1 MPLISSVR
9 GSYGAQGRFGK
20 KGLSFRMGQSN
31 TFPGKSAKEILVD
44 WQSGLTAAAFGAST
58 PPDGAYWIQ
67 PPGCPEPFQ
76 VHCYMSIEGGGWNL
90 VLRIAD
96 DDFGPATTSGF
107 ASNTPLVGDWSG
119 WGLTTKAQIDSLG
132 YNYTTANG
140 TETFTPVFAYS
151 PFNDVMVISGRSG
164 QQSKRVGWRHTS
176 TISNMYSVTGGT
188 SNRTVADSTLF
199 GNPTN
204 WLQSGMD
211 IRSDTTPGSDA
222 GTNRKVGFK
231 INGDGANDAVGTLT
245 GGNPSGNKGWA
256 LSMIGYGRDDTTE
269 GRSGGGIGCLL
280 NVGNHRK
287 MGHHY
292 WGWGSGRASQF
303 WSGDTSSPWFGH
315 AVYVRELNTLT
326 GSVPL

>member
-20 KGLSFRMGQSN
+20 RSLAFKMGQSN

-44 WQSGLTAAAFGAST
+44 WQSGLSAST
-58 PPDGAYWIQ
+58 FGPSTPTDGAYWIQ

-76 VHCYMSIEGGGWNL
+76 VYCYMSLEGGGWML
-90 VLRIAD
+90 VLRLASED
-96 DDFGPATTSGF
+96 F
-107 ASNTPLVGDWSG
+107 ASNRAANSRFTGNWEG
-119 WGLTTKAQIDSLG
+119 W
-132 YNYTTANG
+132 NYTTKSQIDALGYSYTGANE
-140 TETFTPVFAYS
+140 TDTFTPVFAYS
-151 PFNDVMVISGRSG
+151 PFNDVMVISSRAS
-164 QQSKRVGWRHTS
+164 QSSKRVGWRHTN
-176 TISNMYSVTGGT
+176 TINNMQSVTGGT
-188 SNRTVADSTLF
+188 TARTVGNSTLF

-211 IRSDTTPGSDA
+211 IRGDTTPGSDA

-231 INGDGANDAVGTLT
+231 INSDGSAGNGNGFVGGFTS
-245 GGNPSGNKGWA
+245 PVGWVGA
-256 LSMIGYGRDDTTE
+256 MIGYGRDDNE
-269 GRSGGGIGCLL
+269 NGRSGGGIGVWME
-280 NVGNHRK
+280 VGNWAK

-292 WGWGSGRASQF
+292 WGWGSGRNSSAWNAS
-303 WSGDTSSPWFGH
+303 DTSSPWYGH

>member
-58 PPDGAYWIQ
+58 PSDGAYWIQ

-76 VHCYMSIEGGGWNL
+76 VYCNMSLEGGGWML
-90 VLRIAD
+90 VLRLASEDFAAD
-96 DDFGPATTSGF
+96 RAANSRFTG
-107 ASNTPLVGDWSG
+107 NWEG
-119 WGLTTKAQIDSLG
+119 WTYSTKSQIDALG
-132 YNYTTANG
+132 YSYTGANE
-140 TETFTPVFAYS
+140 TDTFTPVFAYS
-151 PFNDVMVISGRSG
+151 PFNDVMVISSRAS
-164 QQSKRVGWRHTS
+164 QSSKRVGWRHTN
-176 TISNMYSVTGGT
+176 TINNMRSVTGGT
-188 SNRTVADSTLF
+188 SARTVGDSTLF

-211 IRSDTTPGSDA
+211 IRPDTTPGSDA

-231 INGDGANDAVGTLT
+231 INSDGSAGTGSGFIGGFTSPVGWT
-245 GGNPSGNKGWA
+245 GA
-256 LSMIGYGRDDTTE
+256 MIGYGRDDNTE
-269 GRSGGGIGCLL
+269 GRSGGGIG
-280 NVGNHRK
+280 VWMESGNWAR

-292 WGWGSGRASQF
+292 WGWGSGRSSAA
-303 WSGDTSSPWFGH
+303 WNAGDKSSPWYGQ